1 MAAADLDHAH
11 PRHMDRVAMRFPELK
26 LVLAHMGHPWQIDCI
41 AVIRKHPNVYADI
54 SGLHYRRWSYYTCLR
69 LATEWS
75 VLHKLLFGSDYPAAA
90 TPQETSEALS
100 HVNDILEGTK
110 LPRVP
115 EDELQQIIRRDT
127 LSLLGLSG

>member
-1 MAAADLDHAH
+1 
-11 PRHMDRVAMRFPELK
+11 MDRVATRFPDLK
-26 LVLAHMGHPWQIDCI
+26 IVLAHMAHPWQIDCI
-41 AVIRKHPNVYADI
+41 AVIRKHPNVWADV
-54 SGLHYRRWSYYTCLR
+54 SALHYRQWSYYTGLR

-90 TPQETSEALS
+90 TPQETAEAMA

-115 EDELQQIIRRDT
+115 VDELHKILERD
-127 LSLLGLSG
+127 SLGALGLQ